1 MYKLFILTL
10 LLNSLQT
17 FGQSKKEQIQII
29 TYQLDSINSML
40 VYERNAH
47 KLKIN
52 ELNSKISSIDVELV
66 NKNLEL
72 DNLKENL
79 VNSENKLAELTQEV
93 GDIKE
98 QNQKL
103 SNSNNLSLD
112 SIGLLN
118 KTILKSQIKI
128 DSLTKEINRLASM
141 KSSKALFYNPS
152 SGDMKYGKS
161 LDIKNTN
168 WEDYSELYC
177 SCISAVTKLMNENKD
192 YDKAMGSYG
201 IEGYNKMSVS
211 EKWMGRAKGIML
223 YNLSPT
229 ECSSFG
235 DPDFYPLLFSEAVLN
250 LCKN

>member
-72 DNLKENL
+72 E
-79 VNSENKLAELTQEV
+79 
-93 GDIKE
+93 
-98 QNQKL
+98 NQKL

-128 DSLTKEINRLASM
+128 DSLTKEMNRLASM

-161 LDIKNTN
+161 LDITNAN